1 MTKHPRPD
9 TSTATAAS
17 PVTRRAV
24 PGGRKRGT
32 NAQPKT
38 TAPKPLGARGVPT
51 AVVVVRPVRRTDDKG
66 PCPPVLP
73 GRGRHRTASSTKVES
88 FERRLGRLEEVYVQ
102 LGPKNEAQQVIFQRL
117 VSRVLQVNVCLEKS
131 E

>member
-1 MTKHPRPD
+1 M
-9 TSTATAAS
+9 
-17 PVTRRAV
+17 
-24 PGGRKRGT
+24 
-32 NAQPKT
+32 
-38 TAPKPLGARGVPT
+38 
-51 AVVVVRPVRRTDDKG
+51 
-66 PCPPVLP
+66 
-73 GRGRHRTASSTKVES
+73 ES